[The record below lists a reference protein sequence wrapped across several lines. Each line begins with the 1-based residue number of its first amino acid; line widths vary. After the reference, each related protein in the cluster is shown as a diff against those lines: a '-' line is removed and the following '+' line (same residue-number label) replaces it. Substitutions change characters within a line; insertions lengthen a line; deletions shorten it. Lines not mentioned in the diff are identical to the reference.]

1 MKPENKCNR
10 RKRCLF
16 SLFLLIFPVLLVV
29 GKIQAEAGEPDTS
42 GRISSEEAEEE
53 KSSEA
58 RGKREEEG
66 SSAPGE
72 GQERKEDSAPGER
85 QEREENSVPGE
96 EQEREGDS
104 VPGED
109 SEKTAA
115 PGEEMER
122 ARESAREELLKEM
135 DFSEMDRL
143 LAELFPEER
152 ITFGEVIRSVMK
164 GEMKLDAKLLG
175 RMIGDKVF
183 YAFRVNRESVIHLII
198 IAVGAAIFLNL
209 SGVFQTRQ
217 VSEISFFLLYMLLI
231 GICLTSFQEAADW
244 VGEGIGQLTG
254 FMKVLYPIYFIA
266 VTAAKGGVTS
276 SVFYHL
282 ALLLIL
288 LIDGLIVHVMLPLI
302 HVYVMGRVLNSLQ
315 SEDYLSKFL
324 ELLELVISWI
334 LKSMIGVVA
343 GLNILQG
350 LVAPAID
357 SLKRS
362 IVTRGVEAI
371 PGVGDALGGTAEIV
385 LGTAVL
391 IKNSIGVTGALICC
405 ALCMMPLI
413 QIGVITLVYK
423 MAAAVIQPVS
433 DKRIVECVSG
443 VGEGCRL
450 LLRAVLTSGVLF
462 LFTIAI
468 AAYTTNGA

>member
-1 MKPENKCNR
+1 MKPENKR
-10 RKRCLF
+10 YKRKRF
-16 SLFLLIFPVLLVV
+16 LFLIILQVFPALIVF
-29 GKIQAEAGEPDTS
+29 GRIQAKAEEPDMS
-42 GRISSEEAEEE
+42 GRISAEEE
-53 KSSEA
+53 ERSVT
-58 RGKREEEG
+58 G
-66 SSAPGE
+66 
-72 GQERKEDSAPGER
+72 GQESGE
-85 QEREENSVPGE
+85 NIMVGE
-96 EQEREGDS
+96 E
-104 VPGED
+104 
-109 SEKTAA
+109 SESEEFAA
-115 PGEEMER
+115 LGEEMEQ
-122 ARESAREELLKEM
+122 ARKSAREELLQEM

-152 ITFGEVIRSVMK
+152 IEFGEVIWAVMQ
-164 GEMKLDAKLLG
+164 GETKLDAKLLG

-183 YAFRVNRESVIHLII
+183 YAFRINRESVIHLIV

-324 ELLELVISWI
+324 ELLEMVISWI

-343 GLNILQG
+343 GLYILQG

-362 IVTRGVEAI
+362 MVTRGVEAI
-371 PGVGDALGGTAEIV
+371 PGVGDALGGTAEVV

>member
-1 MKPENKCNR
+1 MKPENKR
-10 RKRCLF
+10 YKRKRF
-16 SLFLLIFPVLLVV
+16 LFLIILQVFPALIVF
-29 GKIQAEAGEPDTS
+29 GRIQAKAEEPDMS
-42 GRISSEEAEEE
+42 GRISAEEE
-53 KSSEA
+53 ERSVT
-58 RGKREEEG
+58 G
-66 SSAPGE
+66 
-72 GQERKEDSAPGER
+72 GQESGE
-85 QEREENSVPGE
+85 NIMVGE
-96 EQEREGDS
+96 E
-104 VPGED
+104 
-109 SEKTAA
+109 SESEEFAA
-115 PGEEMER
+115 LGEEMEQ
-122 ARESAREELLKEM
+122 ARKSAREELLQEM

-152 ITFGEVIRSVMK
+152 IEFGEVIWAVMQ
-164 GEMKLDAKLLG
+164 GETKLDAKLLG

-183 YAFRVNRESVIHLII
+183 YAFRINRESVIHLIV

-324 ELLELVISWI
+324 ELLEMVISWI

-362 IVTRGVEAI
+362 MVTRGVEAI
-371 PGVGDALGGTAEIV
+371 PGVGDALGGTAEVV

>member
-1 MKPENKCNR
+1 MKPENKR
-10 RKRCLF
+10 YKRKRF
-16 SLFLLIFPVLLVV
+16 LFLIILQVFPALIVF
-29 GKIQAEAGEPDTS
+29 GRIQAKAEEPDMS
-42 GRISSEEAEEE
+42 GRISAEEE
-53 KSSEA
+53 ERSVT
-58 RGKREEEG
+58 G
-66 SSAPGE
+66 
-72 GQERKEDSAPGER
+72 GQESGE
-85 QEREENSVPGE
+85 NIMVGE
-96 EQEREGDS
+96 E
-104 VPGED
+104 
-109 SEKTAA
+109 SESEEFAA
-115 PGEEMER
+115 LGEEMEQ
-122 ARESAREELLKEM
+122 ARKSAREELLQEM

-152 ITFGEVIRSVMK
+152 IEFGEVIWAVMQ
-164 GEMKLDAKLLG
+164 GETKLDAKLLG

-183 YAFRVNRESVIHLII
+183 YAFRINRESVIHLIV

-244 VGEGIGQLTG
+244 VGEGSGQLTG

-324 ELLELVISWI
+324 ELLEMVISWI

-362 IVTRGVEAI
+362 MVTRGVEAI
-371 PGVGDALGGTAEIV
+371 PGVGDALGGTAEVV

>member
-1 MKPENKCNR
+1 MKPENKR
-10 RKRCLF
+10 YKRKRF
-16 SLFLLIFPVLLVV
+16 LFLIILPVFPALIVF
-29 GKIQAEAGEPDTS
+29 GRIQAKAEEPDMS
-42 GRISSEEAEEE
+42 GRISAEEE
-53 KSSEA
+53 ERSVT
-58 RGKREEEG
+58 G
-66 SSAPGE
+66 
-72 GQERKEDSAPGER
+72 GQESGE
-85 QEREENSVPGE
+85 NIMVGE
-96 EQEREGDS
+96 E
-104 VPGED
+104 
-109 SEKTAA
+109 SESEEIAA
-115 PGEEMER
+115 LGEEMEQ
-122 ARESAREELLKEM
+122 ARKSAREELLQEM

-152 ITFGEVIRSVMK
+152 IEFGEVIWAVMQ
-164 GEMKLDAKLLG
+164 GETKLDAKLLG

-183 YAFRVNRESVIHLII
+183 YAFRINRESVIHLIV

-324 ELLELVISWI
+324 ELLEMVISWI

-362 IVTRGVEAI
+362 MVTRGVEAI
-371 PGVGDALGGTAEIV
+371 PGVGDALGGTAEVV

>member
-1 MKPENKCNR
+1 MKPENKR
-10 RKRCLF
+10 YKRKRF
-16 SLFLLIFPVLLVV
+16 LFLIILPVFPALIVF
-29 GKIQAEAGEPDTS
+29 GRIQAKAEEPDMS
-42 GRISSEEAEEE
+42 GRISAEEE
-53 KSSEA
+53 ERSVT
-58 RGKREEEG
+58 G
-66 SSAPGE
+66 
-72 GQERKEDSAPGER
+72 GQESGE
-85 QEREENSVPGE
+85 NIMVGE
-96 EQEREGDS
+96 E
-104 VPGED
+104 
-109 SEKTAA
+109 SESEEFAA
-115 PGEEMER
+115 LGEEMEQ
-122 ARESAREELLKEM
+122 ARKNAREELLQEM

-152 ITFGEVIRSVMK
+152 IEFGEVIWAVMQ
-164 GEMKLDAKLLG
+164 GETKLDAKLLG

-183 YAFRVNRESVIHLII
+183 YAFRINRESVIHLIV

-324 ELLELVISWI
+324 ELLEMVISWI

-362 IVTRGVEAI
+362 MVTRGVEAI
-371 PGVGDALGGTAEIV
+371 PGVGDALGGTAEVV

>member
-1 MKPENKCNR
+1 MKPAKRYDRKNR
-10 RKRCLF
+10 IPFIFC
-16 SLFLLIFPVLLVV
+16 LLIFSALIVFSHM
-29 GKIQAEAGEPDTS
+29 QADAGET
-42 GRISSEEAEEE
+42 
-53 KSSEA
+53 
-58 RGKREEEG
+58 GKLVG
-66 SSAPGE
+66 GA
-72 GQERKEDSAPGER
+72 
-85 QEREENSVPGE
+85 VGE
-96 EQEREGDS
+96 ESEDKESAAAGGQSGEWGSAVKVEEDGIASPDEGL
-104 VPGED
+104 
-109 SEKTAA
+109 
-115 PGEEMER
+115 EE
-122 ARESAREELLKEM
+122 ARESAREELLQEM

-152 ITFGEVIRSVMK
+152 IEFGETIRSVMK
-164 GEMKLDAKLLG
+164 GETKLDTELLS
-175 RMIGDKVF
+175 RMIGDQVF
-183 YAFRVNRESVIHLII
+183 RALRINRESVIHLII

-231 GICLTSFQEAADW
+231 GICLTSFQEASDW
-244 VGEGIGQLTG
+244 VGRGIGQLTG

-266 VTAAKGGVTS
+266 VTAARGSVTS
-276 SVFYHL
+276 SMFYHL
-282 ALLLIL
+282 ALLLIIA
-288 LIDGLIVHVMLPLI
+288 IDGLVVRVMLPLV

-315 SEDYLSKFL
+315 PEDYLSKFL

-334 LKSMIGVVA
+334 LKSMIGVIA
-343 GLNILQG
+343 GLNIIQG

-362 IVTRGVEAI
+362 AVTRGVEAI
-371 PGVGDALGGTAEIV
+371 PGVGDALGGTAEVV

-391 IKNSIGVTGALICC
+391 IKNSIGLTGALICC
-405 ALCMMPLI
+405 VLCIMPVI

-450 LLRAVLTSGVLF
+450 LLRAVLTSGILF

-468 AAYTTNGA
+468 VAYTTNGS

>member
-1 MKPENKCNR
+1 MKPENKR
-10 RKRCLF
+10 YKRKRF
-16 SLFLLIFPVLLVV
+16 LFLIILQVFPALIVF
-29 GKIQAEAGEPDTS
+29 GRIQAKAEEPDMS
-42 GRISSEEAEEE
+42 GRISAEEE
-53 KSSEA
+53 ERSVT
-58 RGKREEEG
+58 G
-66 SSAPGE
+66 
-72 GQERKEDSAPGER
+72 GQESGE
-85 QEREENSVPGE
+85 NIMVGE
-96 EQEREGDS
+96 E
-104 VPGED
+104 
-109 SEKTAA
+109 SESEEFAA
-115 PGEEMER
+115 LGEEMEQ
-122 ARESAREELLKEM
+122 ARKSAREELLQEM

-152 ITFGEVIRSVMK
+152 IEFGEAIWAVMQ
-164 GEMKLDAKLLG
+164 GETKLDAKLLG

-183 YAFRVNRESVIHLII
+183 YAFRINRESVIHLIV

-324 ELLELVISWI
+324 ELLEMVISWI

-362 IVTRGVEAI
+362 MVTRGVEAI
-371 PGVGDALGGTAEIV
+371 PGVGDALGGTAEVV

>member
-1 MKPENKCNR
+1 MKPENKR
-10 RKRCLF
+10 YKRKRF
-16 SLFLLIFPVLLVV
+16 LFLIILPVFPALIVF
-29 GKIQAEAGEPDTS
+29 GRIQAKAEEPDMS
-42 GRISSEEAEEE
+42 GRISAEEE
-53 KSSEA
+53 ERSVT
-58 RGKREEEG
+58 G
-66 SSAPGE
+66 
-72 GQERKEDSAPGER
+72 GQESGE
-85 QEREENSVPGE
+85 NIMVGE
-96 EQEREGDS
+96 E
-104 VPGED
+104 
-109 SEKTAA
+109 SESEEFAA
-115 PGEEMER
+115 LGEEMEQ
-122 ARESAREELLKEM
+122 ARKSAREELLQEM

-152 ITFGEVIRSVMK
+152 IEFGEVIWAVMQ
-164 GEMKLDAKLLG
+164 GETKLDAKLLG

-183 YAFRVNRESVIHLII
+183 YAFRINRESVIHLIV

-324 ELLELVISWI
+324 ELLEMVISWI

-362 IVTRGVEAI
+362 MVTRGVEAI
-371 PGVGDALGGTAEIV
+371 PGVGDALGGTAEVV

>member
-1 MKPENKCNR
+1 M
-10 RKRCLF
+10 F
-16 SLFLLIFPVLLVV
+16 

-42 GRISSEEAEEE
+42 GRVSSEEAEEE
-53 KSSEA
+53 KSSAFRAGQEDDGNA
-58 RGKREEEG
+58 AAREE
-66 SSAPGE
+66 
-72 GQERKEDSAPGER
+72 
-85 QEREENSVPGE
+85 
-96 EQEREGDS
+96 
-104 VPGED
+104 
-109 SEKTAA
+109 SEKTADL
-115 PGEEMER
+115 GEEMER
-122 ARESAREELLKEM
+122 ARKNAREEILKEM

-152 ITFGEVIRSVMK
+152 IKFGEVIQSVMK
-164 GEMKLDAKLLG
+164 GDMELDAKLLG

-302 HVYVMGRVLNSLQ
+302 HVYVM
-315 SEDYLSKFL
+315 
-324 ELLELVISWI
+324 
-334 LKSMIGVVA
+334 
-343 GLNILQG
+343 
-350 LVAPAID
+350 
-357 SLKRS
+357 
-362 IVTRGVEAI
+362 
-371 PGVGDALGGTAEIV
+371 
-385 LGTAVL
+385 
-391 IKNSIGVTGALICC
+391 
-405 ALCMMPLI
+405 
-413 QIGVITLVYK
+413 
-423 MAAAVIQPVS
+423 
-433 DKRIVECVSG
+433 
-443 VGEGCRL
+443 
-450 LLRAVLTSGVLF
+450 
-462 LFTIAI
+462 
-468 AAYTTNGA
+468 

>member
-1 MKPENKCNR
+1 MKSETKRNK
-10 RKRCLF
+10 RKRFLF
-16 SLFLLIFPVLLVV
+16 RLLLLVFPGLIV
-29 GKIQAEAGEPDTS
+29 FGKIQAEAGEPDTS
-42 GRISSEEAEEE
+42 GRVSSEEAEEE
-53 KSSEA
+53 KSSAFRAGQEDDGNA
-58 RGKREEEG
+58 AAREE
-66 SSAPGE
+66 
-72 GQERKEDSAPGER
+72 
-85 QEREENSVPGE
+85 
-96 EQEREGDS
+96 
-104 VPGED
+104 
-109 SEKTAA
+109 SEKTADL
-115 PGEEMER
+115 GEEMER
-122 ARESAREELLKEM
+122 ARKNAREEILKEM

-152 ITFGEVIRSVMK
+152 IKFGEVIQSVMK
-164 GEMKLDAKLLG
+164 GDMELDAKLLG

-362 IVTRGVEAI
+362 VVTRGVEAI
-371 PGVGDALGGTAEIV
+371 PGVGDALGGTAEVV

-405 ALCMMPLI
+405 ALCVMPLI
-413 QIGVITLVYK
+413 QIGVITLIYK